1 MSFQKSGAKKGAK
14 AQQARTAELFKKYD
28 KRDPFNLDDDRAKQ
42 EQNLL
47 DATGLDYRSQVGKGL
62 TGRWAADNPDDEER
76 RYLARVVEG
85 QGGAMGGGA
94 GNGKYGLITTPA
106 EKAIA
111 WEKRDDDK
119 ILHQRANYAL
129 SNLVSSV
136 DSFQRARVYE
146 RFPHLQKIPQQYFEE
161 VVADQMRL
169 YYIMQQGEIK
179 SEDDNMFILKI
190 VHIDYV
196 IPEEPIWDPF
206 GKISAKVSEL
216 KPKWESGREHGRFHP
231 RNLGINTDAFGRLAA
246 DQGKFFRQ
254 LRYKVYIIKE
264 LYPAIR
270 EIANDKDQFNA
281 IAKLIYG
288 WSSLTQSPQTYD
300 EALPYGNIQAYT
312 SQPLANAIAQE
323 PTSVTRDALAQAIA
337 ALKE

>member
-14 AQQARTAELFKKYD
+14 AQQGRTAELFKKYD
-28 KRDPFNLDDDRAKQ
+28 KREPFNLDEDRAQ
-42 EQNLL
+42 LEQDKL
-47 DATGLDYRSQVGKGL
+47 DATGLSYRSQVGKGL

-76 RYLARVVEG
+76 RYLARVLD
-85 QGGAMGGGA
+85 
-94 GNGKYGLITTPA
+94 NGDKYGQNVQVSA

-119 ILHQRANYAL
+119 VLHQRANYAL

-169 YYIMQQGEIK
+169 YYILQQGEIK
-179 SEDDNMFILKI
+179 SEDDNMFILKV
-190 VHIDYV
+190 VHINYV

-206 GKISAKVSEL
+206 GKITAKVDDL
-216 KPKWESGREHGRFHP
+216 KSRWEKGREHGKFHP
-231 RNLGINTDAFGRLAA
+231 RNIGINEPTIMTTLSRDKLN
-246 DQGKFFRQ
+246 RQ
-254 LRYKVYIIKE
+254 LRIKVYIIKE

-270 EIANDKDQFNA
+270 EIANESKQMAA
-281 IAKLIYG
+281 IGKLIYG
-288 WSSLTQSPQTYD
+288 WSSLDKEPQTYN
-300 EALPYGNIQAYT
+300 EALPFNPGMIDYIPELLASPT
-312 SQPLANAIAQE
+312 DFSKQPDATTVNNLKRAIKSLA
-323 PTSVTRDALAQAIA
+323 
-337 ALKE
+337 